1 MKKTANL
8 SMLSKSIAML
18 VGLVVLSTSFAQT
31 VSTGP
36 NKVYIEQIGDAS
48 NIILNQTGQSNRI
61 GTTDQTRLLL
71 QGNNQTVTVTQTGNQ
86 NTVEG
91 QIKTADNVDS
101 TITQTGDQNTV
112 TLDQGDS
119 VSVAGSTQTITVTGN
134 LNTATLTQGNT
145 SSSTDAVQTIAIT
158 GDQNAYTS
166 VINADDVVNS
176 VAVVGDSNTVSM
188 LQNGHSGKNVEL
200 NVTGNSN
207 THTIQQKSTL
217 NVDTLKINTTG
228 NSSTVAVT
236 QCNPGGC

>member
-1 MKKTANL
+1 MKIAKTIFIMSL
-8 SMLSKSIAML
+8 MTPSL
-18 VGLVVLSTSFAQT
+18 VLAQVT
-31 VSTGP
+31 T
-36 NKVYIEQIGDAS
+36 NQVYIEQIGDAS

-71 QGNNQTVTVTQTGNQ
+71 QGNNQTVTVNQTGNQ

-91 QIKTADNVDS
+91 QIKTGDNVES
-101 TITQTGDQNTV
+101 TITQTGDQNTL

-119 VSVAGSTQTITVTGN
+119 VSVAGSTQTISVTGN

-145 SSSTDAVQTIAIT
+145 TSSTNADQTIAIT

-166 VINADDVVNS
+166 VINADDVVNKI
-176 VAVVGDSNTVSM
+176 AVVGDSNTVSM
-188 LQNGHSGKNVEL
+188 LQEGHSGKNVEL

-228 NSSTVAVT
+228 NSSTISVT
-236 QCNPGGC
+236 QCNPGGCGQ

>member
-1 MKKTANL
+1 MKIAKTIFI
-8 SMLSKSIAML
+8 M
-18 VGLVVLSTSFAQT
+18 GLMSPMTTSLALAQSTTNQ
-31 VSTGP
+31 
-36 NKVYIEQIGDAS
+36 VYIEQIGDAS

-71 QGNNQTVTVTQTGNQ
+71 QGNNQTVTVNQTGNE
-86 NTVEG
+86 NTVQG
-91 QIKTADNVDS
+91 QIKTANNVDS
-101 TITQTGDQNTV
+101 TITQTGDENTV

-119 VSVAGSTQTITVTGN
+119 VSVAGSTQTITVIGN
-134 LNTATLTQGNT
+134 LNTASLTQGDIA
-145 SSSTDAVQTIAIT
+145 SSTNALQTIAIT

-166 VINADDVVNS
+166 VINADDVVND

-188 LQNGHSGKNVEL
+188 LQNGYAGKNVEL

>member
-1 MKKTANL
+1 MKIAKTIFI
-8 SMLSKSIAML
+8 M
-18 VGLVVLSTSFAQT
+18 GLMSLMTTSLALAQSTTNQ
-31 VSTGP
+31 
-36 NKVYIEQIGDAS
+36 VYIEQIGDAS

-71 QGNNQTVTVTQTGNQ
+71 QGNNQTVTVNQTVNE
-86 NTVEG
+86 NTVQG
-91 QIKTADNVDS
+91 QIKTANNVYS
-101 TITQTGDQNTV
+101 TITQTGDENTV

-119 VSVAGSTQTITVTGN
+119 VSVAGSTQTITVIGN
-134 LNTATLTQGNT
+134 LNTATLTQGDIA
-145 SSSTDAVQTIAIT
+145 SSTNALQTIAIT

-166 VINADDVVNS
+166 VINADDVVND

-188 LQNGHSGKNVEL
+188 LQNGYAGKNVEL

>member
-1 MKKTANL
+1 MKIAI
-8 SMLSKSIAML
+8 SIFIMSLMTTSL
-18 VGLVVLSTSFAQT
+18 VLAQSTINQ
-31 VSTGP
+31 
-36 NKVYIEQIGDAS
+36 VYIEQIGDAS

-91 QIKTADNVDS
+91 QIKTGDNIDS
-101 TITQTGDQNTV
+101 TITQTGDENTV

-119 VSVAGSTQTITVTGN
+119 VSVAGSTQTIAVTGN

-145 SSSTDAVQTIAIT
+145 ASSTDAVQTITVT

-188 LQNGHSGKNVEL
+188 VQDGHDGKNVEL

-228 NSSTVAVT
+228 NSSNVSVT
-236 QCNPGGC
+236 QCNPGGCQ